1 MKSLMHAGTFLSR
14 TAYLKEVQ
22 ERNIILLFQQ
32 LDPTATPTATSLCTN
47 W

>member
-1 MKSLMHAGTFLSR
+1 MKSLTQVGTYLSR

-32 LDPTATPTATSLCTN
+32 LDPTATPT
-47 W
+47 